1 MNISSGFLFQYYLM
15 SFEIEHVEGAP
26 NSVAYANFSI
36 SQKCNFF
43 YTDTRLG
50 CVTQPMIHS

>member
-1 MNISSGFLFQYYLM
+1 MDISSGFLFQYYLM

-36 SQKCNFF
+36 SHKCNFF
-43 YTDTRLG
+43 LHR
-50 CVTQPMIHS
+50 H